1 MNASLEGIY
10 SKDIHSVA
18 VTNVGLKPDAFQI
31 NGYPDQRPISKKQ
44 YEFVFYQRVILPF
57 IFYLIRQNKTVRIG
71 CYSFSVAPATT
82 RQGLFNQNQ
91 LL

>member
-44 YEFVFYQRVILPF
+44 YYQSKLKNV
-57 IFYLIRQNKTVRIG
+57 YLLNNAG
-71 CYSFSVAPATT
+71 ENEY
-82 RQGLFNQNQ
+82 
-91 LL
+91 